1 MRHYDLPII
10 RGASVSPINSE
21 RGVEL
26 GRAADGR
33 EALAFAERDGT
44 REVPLAEIESV
55 RLMLGGSFFRPI
67 PQLRMQFKAGDK
79 LTVSGGSGAGLP
91 SAEARE
97 TYARFVHDLHEA
109 LARAGAEPALKA
121 GWPQGG
127 YYLVAG
133 AAILFGLSAVG
144 VPLVAA
150 LTGHAAEALPIFG
163 VGALVAYFW
172 LRQVF
177 RNAPR
182 DYAADEVPDELLG

>member
-10 RGASVSPINSE
+10 RGASVSLINSE

-79 LTVSGGSGAGLP
+79 LTVSGGPAPDCPRRRRGKPTRASCTIC
-91 SAEARE
+91 ARRSP
-97 TYARFVHDLHEA
+97 ARG
-109 LARAGAEPALKA
+109 R
-121 GWPQGG
+121 
-127 YYLVAG
+127 
-133 AAILFGLSAVG
+133 S
-144 VPLVAA
+144 
-150 LTGHAAEALPIFG
+150 
-163 VGALVAYFW
+163 
-172 LRQVF
+172 
-177 RNAPR
+177 PR
-182 DYAADEVPDELLG
+182 